1 MLFRSLLFVAL
12 YKYADAL
19 LGVMANPFYVEMGF
33 TNIEIAEISKGWGLA
48 MTLIGGVLGGTLVA
62 RVGILK
68 AMLICGV
75 LQGGSNLMYVVQAM
89 VGHSVPMLSLTIA
102 IENLTGGMGTAAFV
116 AYLSSLCN
124 IAYTA
129 TQYALLSSLTQ
140 FARPFLSAWAG
151 VMVEQLGWIEFF
163 LVSTVAAVPGLVL
176 LILLIRRF
184 PIAEPAQ
191 GQPALAGVD
200 D

>member
-1 MLFRSLLFVAL
+1 MVRL
-12 YKYADAL
+12 
-19 LGVMANPFYVEMGF
+19 
-33 TNIEIAEISKGWGLA
+33 
-48 MTLIGGVLGGTLVA
+48 LVA
-62 RVGILK
+62 I
-68 AMLICGV
+68 
-75 LQGGSNLMYVVQAM
+75 
-89 VGHSVPMLSLTIA
+89 SV
-102 IENLTGGMGTAAFV
+102 ENLATGIAGAAFV

>member
-1 MLFRSLLFVAL
+1 MCSSDLFFATNL
-12 YKYADAL
+12 
-19 LGVMANPFYVEMGF
+19 MATLGF
-33 TNIEIAEISKGWGLA
+33 TVVAPMVLA
-48 MTLIGGVLGGTLVA
+48 RTGNDSLILGTVHSAGAVGGVLGGTLVA